1 MVEGKVGTYV
11 LYGSAVLLGL
21 VCREVIDKYEK
32 HKAKQHMHNLCST
45 PVPAKKSPSPV
56 AVVDP

>member
-21 VCREVIDKYEK
+21 ICREAIDKYEK
-32 HKAKQHMHNLCST
+32 HKANQDKQKPRPA
-45 PVPAKKSPSPV
+45 PVPSQESPSLV
-56 AVVDP
+56 AVDP